1 MNVPGAGSPRLSWVD
16 DHKTT
21 LLLLY
26 SVTYTVMEVGF
37 NRLLTDSVA
46 GSVAATTWKSA
57 QRDANTARW
66 LYKLSEIF
74 PPSPQTPFSG
84 AQDAKIW
91 RWLLPAPTDPV
102 WWSSMHAISS
112 YRRNRRRL
120 PAKTQTGPITIH
132 CAAG

>member
-46 GSVAATTWKSA
+46 GSVAATT
-57 QRDANTARW
+57 
-66 LYKLSEIF
+66 
-74 PPSPQTPFSG
+74 
-84 AQDAKIW
+84 
-91 RWLLPAPTDPV
+91 
-102 WWSSMHAISS
+102 
-112 YRRNRRRL
+112 
-120 PAKTQTGPITIH
+120 
-132 CAAG
+132 